1 VLASYGNEIAFE
13 DTIEEAL
20 SALFRG
26 DGTTTP
32 PPTDPDAPTEPPTGG
47 DSLSEALADAQQAL
61 VDSEAALKA
70 GDFAAYGEAQQRL
83 ADAISRAAAA
93 AGAELE
99 PSPSPSPTETAPSA

>member
-1 VLASYGNEIAFE
+1 MSFGNEIAFE
-13 DTIEEAL
+13 DTLEAAL

-32 PPTDPDAPTEPPTGG
+32 PPTDPGTPTEPPSGG
-47 DSLSEALADAQQAL
+47 DALTQALADAQQAL
-61 VDSEAALKA
+61 TDSEAALKA

-93 AGAELE
+93 AGAEA
-99 PSPSPSPTETAPSA
+99 SPSPTPTPSAPSA